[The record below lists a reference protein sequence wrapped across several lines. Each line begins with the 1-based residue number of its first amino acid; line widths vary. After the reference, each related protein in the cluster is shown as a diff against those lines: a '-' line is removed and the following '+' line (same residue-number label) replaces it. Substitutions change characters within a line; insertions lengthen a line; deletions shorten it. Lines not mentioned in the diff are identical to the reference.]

1 MNLARK
7 CTVYGATVF
16 AAGAALSG
24 CIPKENAVPTPAPP
38 QETVTKVVEEP
49 PSEDA
54 STADSGNTG
63 DAASTEDSAGT
74 GTGDASESDSTCDQ
88 PVIEDD
94 EHVLHPCTS
103 EALDTVWDS
112 AEYPEGRGDGYLTV
126 GNVSAQACTLRGYPQ
141 LTLYDAKMPR
151 PTTTVGD
158 QLPAPQHLT
167 LRPGERAGASV
178 TWWTLPYEGTDRG
191 CVSAPTMIGVR
202 GSDNQDSTA
211 HVNARGSTTPQDG
224 PLNPCQDGTLHVS
237 GWESLAQ

>member
-1 MNLARK
+1 MTLARK
-7 CTVYGATVF
+7 CTVYVATIV
-16 AAGAALSG
+16 ASGAALSG
-24 CIPKENAVPTPAPP
+24 CLPNENAAPPPAPP

-49 PSEDA
+49 PAQD
-54 STADSGNTG
+54 T
-63 DAASTEDSAGT
+63 STEDSEHSGDAGSADDSADT
-74 GTGDASESDSTCDQ
+74 GTADGSGSDTAGEQ

-94 EHVLHPCTS
+94 EHVLHPCPAD
-103 EALDTVWDS
+103 ALDTVWDS

-126 GNVSAQACTLRGYPQ
+126 GNVSAQPCTLDGYPQ
-141 LTLYDAKMPR
+141 LTLYDDETPR

-158 QLPAPQHLT
+158 QLPAPRYLT

-202 GSDNQDSTA
+202 GSDNQDSSA
-211 HVNARGSTTPQDG
+211 HVNARGGTTSQDG

-237 GWESLAQ
+237 GWESLAR

>member
-1 MNLARK
+1 MSLARK
-7 CTVYGATVF
+7 CTVYGATVL

-24 CIPKENAVPTPAPP
+24 CLPNENAAPAPAPP

-49 PSEDA
+49 PAGDS
-54 STADSGNTG
+54 STADSENGG
-63 DAASTEDSAGT
+63 DAATTGDSADT
-74 GTGDASESDSTCDQ
+74 GADGVDHQ
-88 PVIEDD
+88 PVVEDD
-94 EHVLHPCTS
+94 EHVLHPCPAD
-103 EALDTVWDS
+103 ALDTVWDS

-126 GNVSAQACTLRGYPQ
+126 GNVGAKACTLDGYPQ
-141 LTLYDAKMPR
+141 LTLYDEKTPR

-158 QLPAPQHLT
+158 QLPAPQHVT

-202 GSDNQDSTA
+202 GSDNRDSTA
-211 HVNARGSTTPQDG
+211 HVNARGRTTPHDG

-237 GWESLAQ
+237 GWESLPE